1 MGKMVFT
8 NIIVRKLDNKQNKL
22 ELSSYELSDYS
33 KIEAHAAPSAPCVS
47 QYEIIGMTYQ
57 YMYNTRDYYMFQGNQ
72 IETDGTLYV
81 KVRQIG
87 YGHRYI

>member
-1 MGKMVFT
+1 MGKIAFT
-8 NIIVRKLDNKQNKL
+8 NIIVHKLDNKQNKL

-33 KIEAHAAPSAPCVS
+33 KIEAHSAPCVS
-47 QYEIIGMTYQ
+47 QYEIIGMADQ
-57 YMYNTRDYYMFQGNQ
+57 DMYNTGDYYMFQGNQ
-72 IETDGTLYV
+72 VETDGTLYV